1 MKIPMHPMRSI
12 LAAAVVGA
20 AALLAGGCAADG
32 EVWGGTPLPGAPLVL
47 YSSDVGV
54 HPDRS
59 VLDDPANPFAQGELS
74 DATVWDLQRSGGNVT
89 AFYAWATAT
98 ARGASGERQYYTAL
112 DLKAIY
118 LQSQADPDDLP
129 QVRALA
135 IRGFQA
141 MLDYFPAAVT
151 YDATGT
157 IAYELATPCVEAIL
171 DLGGEVTG
179 GWVLITGADGRTV
192 AVRR

>member
-1 MKIPMHPMRSI
+1 MRI
-12 LAAAVVGA
+12 GCFVLALAAA
-20 AALLAGGCAADG
+20 GCAADG
-32 EVWGGTPLPGAPLVL
+32 DPWEGETLPTELTLFSPNQ
-47 YSSDVGV
+47 GV

-59 VLDDPANPFAQGELS
+59 VLDDPANPFVAGALADE
-74 DATVWDLQRSGGNVT
+74 TVWQLQSNGGNVA
-89 AFYAWATAT
+89 AFYAWATAN

-118 LQSQADPDDLP
+118 QLDQAAEDDREA
-129 QVRALA
+129 VRDLA

-141 MLDYFPAAVT
+141 VLDYFPEAVT

-157 IAYELATPCVEAIL
+157 IAYELATPSVQAIL

-179 GWVLITGADGRTV
+179 GWVLVMTDSGALI